1 MFFYSVESKL
11 HSHPEKD
18 TSMVAKIKKKLN
30 ESKTA
35 RWVVLIVASFA
46 MATNYYFYDALAPL
60 ADLIRMNLGFTSTEY
75 GFFISAYSIPNVFLA
90 MAVLGGII
98 LDRIGIRIT
107 GFSFIFLMAAGGTI
121 TAYGASETFL
131 SGGFGYN
138 FMNSFLTGYSPA
150 LKMMS
155 LGFFIFGL
163 GAETSIVVLSKVI
176 VKWFKGKELALA
188 LGLNLAIGRLGAAL
202 AFTLSPRL
210 IYPEWTT
217 AIWFG
222 ALLLWVGLLAFFF
235 YMLMDVKL
243 DRQVEIDLKDPEDEF
258 KWKDL
263 KDLVTNRSVIYIT
276 LLCVTF
282 YSAVFPFL
290 KFAPDLLMNK
300 FGMARALAG
309 DVTSYLMYGTILLTP
324 LFGWVADNK
333 GKSAT
338 LMYLGSALLI
348 VAHLM
353 FAMTHIEPRI
363 PIVLLGIAFS
373 LVPAAMWPA
382 VTKIV
387 RQSKLGTAYGFMF
400 SVQNIGLW
408 IFPILIGFVVDSSNP
423 FYRTEIGTGEYA
435 RIQQEELVYSGTYID
450 RKEEPNADMSIN
462 VNASIYKDSLGGPV
476 VWRELHSVVTD
487 SQGRFQIQL
496 GQGDVISNVD
506 FGQLL
511 DKPGYRAEIM
521 VSRRS
526 EDFQL
531 YSGPFTYSDD
541 HYFKSEVDVRHQG
554 HFSSTLRGVLT
565 LYHEIYEEVAVEP
578 HEGDEE
584 VPAVHE
590 GDEAMPATEMVF
602 AGERQ
607 VWQERVRFYL
617 DEDGRFEIPMGYGRL
632 VFADPHYF
640 VLDQGQYVAEVI
652 KPLDYTNAMLVF
664 SLLGFFGLIF
674 AFLLKREDK
683 TSGYGLELPNKDMD

>member
-1 MFFYSVESKL
+1 
-11 HSHPEKD
+11 
-18 TSMVAKIKKKLN
+18 MVAKIRKTLQ
-30 ESKTA
+30 ESRTA
-35 RWVVLIVASFA
+35 RWIVLVLASFG

-60 ADLIRMNLGFTSTEY
+60 ADLIRMNLGFSSSEY
-75 GFFISAYSIPNVFLA
+75 GFFVSAYSIPNVFLA

-98 LDRIGIRIT
+98 LDRIGIRVT

-121 TAYGASETFL
+121 TAYGASDYFL

-138 FMNSFLTGYSPA
+138 FMNSFLTSYSPA

-155 LGFFIFGL
+155 LGFFVFGL

-210 IYPEWTT
+210 VYPEWTT

-222 ALLLWVGLLAFFF
+222 ALLLWLGLIAFVV
-235 YMLMDVKL
+235 YMLMDIKI
-243 DRQVEIDLKDPEDEF
+243 DRQVKIDISDPEDEF
-258 KWKDL
+258 RWKDL

-276 LLCVTF
+276 MLCVTF

-300 FGMARALAG
+300 FAMPRVLAG

-324 LFGWVADNK
+324 LFGWVTDNR

-348 VAHLM
+348 IAHLM
-353 FAMTHIEPRI
+353 FALTYIEPRI

-387 RQSKLGTAYGFMF
+387 RESKLGTAYGFMF

-408 IFPILIGFVVDSSNP
+408 VFPLLIGLVLDASNP
-423 FYRTEIGTGEYA
+423 FYRSEIDSEQFDQVQTSDMYYTGNY
-435 RIQQEELVYSGTYID
+435 VD
-450 RKEEPNADMSIN
+450 RKGEPNQNMSIHIN
-462 VNASIYKDSLGGPV
+462 TTVFEGSMSGDI
-476 VWRELHSVVTD
+476 VWRETHMVTTGN
-487 SQGRFQIQL
+487 QGEFRIQL
-496 GQGDVISNVD
+496 GQGDVITNVD
-506 FGQLL
+506 FSRLNP
-511 DKPGYRAEIM
+511 DIGYRAEIII
-521 VSRRS
+521 SRR
-526 EDFQL
+526 
-531 YSGPFTYSDD
+531 DD
-541 HYFKSEVDVRHQG
+541 DIVIFDDE
-554 HFSSTLRGVLT
+554 FS
-565 LYHEIYEEVAVEP
+565 A
-578 HEGDEE
+578 DEE
-584 VPAVHE
+584 QFFTGQIGPEHQRLFDNTVR
-590 GDEAMPATEMVF
+590 GQIYLYDKDTGEM
-602 AGERQ
+602 
-607 VWQERVRFYL
+607 VWQEGARFYL
-617 DEDGRFEIPMGYGRL
+617 ESDGSFEIPMGYGRL
-632 VFADPHYF
+632 AFADPGYF
-640 VLDQGQYVAEVI
+640 GLHEGRHEAEII
-652 KPLDYTNAMLVF
+652 KPLNYTNAMLIF
-664 SLLGFFGLIF
+664 SLLGFFGFIF

-683 TSGYGLELPNKDMD
+683 TSGYGLERPNKEGSS

>member
-1 MFFYSVESKL
+1 
-11 HSHPEKD
+11 
-18 TSMVAKIKKKLN
+18 MVAKIKKKLN

-35 RWVVLIVASFA
+35 RWLVLIVASFA

-98 LDRIGIRIT
+98 LDRVGIRFT
-107 GFSFIFLMAAGGTI
+107 GFSFILLMALGGTI
-121 TAYGASETFL
+121 TAYGASDSFL

-138 FMNSFLTGYSPA
+138 FMNSFLTSYSPA

-155 LGFFIFGL
+155 LGFFVFGL

-222 ALLLWVGLLAFFF
+222 VLLLWVGLLAFMF
-235 YMLMDVKL
+235 YMLMDLKL
-243 DRQVEIDLKDPEDEF
+243 DRQVDIDVKDPEDEF

-276 LLCVTF
+276 MLCVTF

-300 FGMARALAG
+300 FAMPRALAG

-408 IFPILIGFVVDSSNP
+408 LFPILIGYVLDSSNP
-423 FYRTEIGTGEYA
+423 FYRAEISTGQYA
-435 RIQQEELVYSGTYID
+435 EVQREGLNYSGTYID
-450 RKEEPNADMSIN
+450 RRGEPNADMAIH
-462 VNASIYKDSLGGPV
+462 VNASIYRDSLGGPV
-476 VWRELHSVVTD
+476 VWREQHQVETD
-487 SQGRFQIQL
+487 SQGRFHLQF

-506 FGQLL
+506 FDQLL
-511 DKPGYRAEIM
+511 HKDNYRAEIM
-521 VSRRS
+521 VTRRS
-526 EDFQL
+526 EDMQL
-531 YSGPFTYSDD
+531 FSGHFSRGAD
-541 HYFKSEVDVRHQG
+541 HYFRDRVDQRHQAL
-554 HFSSTLRGVLT
+554 FSSTLRGVLT
-565 LYHEIYEEVAVEP
+565 IYHDLYEEQVVSEV
-578 HEGDEE
+578 EGD
-584 VPAVHE
+584 
-590 GDEAMPATEMVF
+590 DPATVTETVF
-602 AGERQ
+602 VEERR

-617 DEDGRFEIPMGYGRL
+617 DEEGRFEIPMGYGRL
-632 VFADPHYF
+632 VFADPLYF
-640 VLDQGQYVAEVI
+640 GLDQGHYAAEVI

-664 SLLGFFGLIF
+664 SLLGFVGLVF

-683 TSGYGLELPNKDMD
+683 TSGYGLELPNKDME

>member
-1 MFFYSVESKL
+1 
-11 HSHPEKD
+11 
-18 TSMVAKIKKKLN
+18 MVAKIKQKLH

-35 RWVVLIVASFA
+35 RWIVLVVISFA

-60 ADLIRMNLGFTSTEY
+60 ADLIRMNLGFSSTEY

-107 GFSFIFLMAAGGTI
+107 GFSFIFLMGVGGTI
-121 TAYGASETFL
+121 TAYGASDMFL
-131 SGGFGYN
+131 DGGFGYN
-138 FMNSFLTGYSPA
+138 FMNSFLTSYSPA

-188 LGLNLAIGRLGAAL
+188 LGLNLAVGRLGAAL

-210 IYPEWTT
+210 IHPEWTT
-217 AIWFG
+217 AIWVG
-222 ALLLWVGLLAFFF
+222 VIILWAGLLAFMI
-235 YMLMDVKL
+235 YMVMDYKV
-243 DRQVEIDLKDPEDEF
+243 DREVDIDLKDPDDEF
-258 KWKDL
+258 RWSDL
-263 KDLVTNRSVIYIT
+263 KDLLTNRSVIYIT
-276 LLCVTF
+276 ILCMTF

-300 FGMARALAG
+300 FAMPRALAG

-324 LFGWVADNK
+324 LFGWITDNK

-338 LMYLGSALLI
+338 LMYLGSGLLI
-348 VAHLM
+348 LAHLM
-353 FAMTHIEPRI
+353 FAKTHIEPRV

-408 IFPILIGFVVDSSNP
+408 IFPIIIGWVIDSSNP
-423 FYRTEIGTGEYA
+423 FYRTEVGRAQFEQVQQDNMRYTGKYLD
-435 RIQQEELVYSGTYID
+435 RHEEAIDSTTLHVNVSVFADSISGDIVWREVHNKIT
-450 RKEEPNADMSIN
+450 
-462 VNASIYKDSLGGPV
+462 DSLG
-476 VWRELHSVVTD
+476 RFELT
-487 SQGRFQIQL
+487 I
-496 GQGDVISNVD
+496 GQGNVISQAD
-506 FGQLL
+506 FNYLAEG
-511 DKPGYRAEIM
+511 PEYRAEM
-521 VSRRS
+521 VVTRRS
-526 EDFQL
+526 EDISIYDGAFSVDDEG
-531 YSGPFTYSDD
+531 YFTASIDPQ
-541 HYFKSEVDVRHQG
+541 HEHLFE
-554 HFSSTLRGVLT
+554 STIRARLKV
-565 LYHEIYEEVAVEP
+565 HDASPEIEEPGQEQEHAQT
-578 HEGDEE
+578 D
-584 VPAVHE
+584 
-590 GDEAMPATEMVF
+590 
-602 AGERQ
+602 RQ
-607 VWQERVRFYL
+607 IWQERVRFYL
-617 DEDGRFEIPMGYGRL
+617 EEDGSFEILMGYGRL
-632 VFADPHYF
+632 VYADANYF
-640 VLDQGQYVAEVI
+640 GLRDGDFEAEII

-664 SLLGFFGLIF
+664 SLLGFVGFVF

-683 TSGYGLELPNKDMD
+683 TSGYGLEKPNKEQ

>member
-1 MFFYSVESKL
+1 
-11 HSHPEKD
+11 
-18 TSMVAKIKKKLN
+18 MVATMKKKLN
-30 ESKTA
+30 ESKTM
-35 RWVVLIVASFA
+35 RWVVLIVASLA

-60 ADLIRMNLGFTSTEY
+60 ADLIRMNLGFSSTEY

-107 GFSFIFLMAAGGTI
+107 GFSFIFLMAIGGSI
-121 TAYGASETFL
+121 TAYGASDTFL

-138 FMNSFLTGYSPA
+138 FMNSFLTNYSPA

-163 GAETSIVVLSKVI
+163 GAETSIVVLSKII

-202 AFTLSPRL
+202 AFTMSPRL

-222 ALLLWVGLLAFFF
+222 ALLLWIGLLFFMF
-235 YMLMDVKL
+235 YMLLDLKL
-243 DRQVEIDLKDPEDEF
+243 DRQVEIDLTDPEDQF
-258 KWKDL
+258 RWRDL
-263 KDLVTNRSVIYIT
+263 RDLVTNRSVIYIT

-300 FGMARALAG
+300 FAMPRALAG

-353 FAMTHIEPRI
+353 FAKTYIEPRV

-408 IFPILIGFVVDSSNP
+408 VFPILIGWVIDTSNP
-423 FYRTEIGTGEYA
+423 YYRTEISTNEFQT
-435 RIQQEELVYSGTYID
+435 IQNQQMEFEGLYKNRQG
-450 RKEEPNADMSIN
+450 EPNADMSIH
-462 VNASIYKDSLGGPV
+462 VNASVFDDGVSAGM
-476 VWRELHSVVTD
+476 VWREIHMVKTD
-487 SQGRFQIQL
+487 SEGRFKVEF
-496 GQGDVISNVD
+496 GKGDVISNVD
-506 FGQLL
+506 FGKINDTIDYVADINVIIRNEQ
-511 DKPGYRAEIM
+511 IT
-521 VSRRS
+521 
-526 EDFQL
+526 L
-531 YSGPFTYSDD
+531 YSGDFIYTDD
-541 HYFKSEVDVRHQG
+541 HHFISRVDEPYSHLFG
-554 HFSSTLRGVLT
+554 STLRGSFRVYDPENDVLVW
-565 LYHEIYEEVAVEP
+565 EEN
-578 HEGDEE
+578 
-584 VPAVHE
+584 
-590 GDEAMPATEMVF
+590 M
-602 AGERQ
+602 
-607 VWQERVRFYL
+607 RFYL
-617 DEDGRFEIPMGYGRL
+617 EDDGSFDIPMGLGRL
-632 VFADPHYF
+632 AYANPNYF
-640 VLDQGQYVAEVI
+640 GVHDGNYSAEVI

-664 SLLGFFGLIF
+664 SLLGFFGFIF

-683 TSGYGLELPNKDMD
+683 TSGYGLELPNKDMEG

>member
-1 MFFYSVESKL
+1 
-11 HSHPEKD
+11 
-18 TSMVAKIKKKLN
+18 MVAQMKKKLN
-30 ESKTA
+30 ESKTM

-60 ADLIRMNLGFTSTEY
+60 ADLIRMNLGFSSTEY

-107 GFSFIFLMAAGGTI
+107 GFSFIFMMAIGGSI
-121 TAYGASETFL
+121 TAYGASESFL
-131 SGGFGYN
+131 SGGFGYS
-138 FMNSFLTGYSPA
+138 FMNSFLTNYSPA

-222 ALLLWVGLLAFFF
+222 VLLLWVGLLFFMF
-235 YMLMDVKL
+235 YMLLDLKL

-258 KWKDL
+258 KWSDL

-300 FGMARALAG
+300 FSMPRELAG

-338 LMYLGSALLI
+338 LMYLGSGLLI

-353 FAMTHIEPRI
+353 FAKTYIEPRI

-408 IFPILIGFVVDSSNP
+408 IFPLLIGFVIDSSNP
-423 FYRTEIGTGEYA
+423 FYRTEIPSGDFQAIQTQEMQYEGSHVNRKGEGIPETG
-435 RIQQEELVYSGTYID
+435 LH
-450 RKEEPNADMSIN
+450 
-462 VNASIYKDSLGGPV
+462 VNASVFDDGISGSV
-476 VWRELHSVVTD
+476 IWREIHMVTTD
-487 SQGRFQIQL
+487 ANGRFNIEI

-506 FGQLL
+506 FGKI
-511 DKPGYRAEIM
+511 DDTIEYGAKIT
-521 VSRRS
+521 VSRRN
-526 EDFQL
+526 EDVVIYESDF
-531 YSGPFTYSDD
+531 SFSDD
-541 HYFKSEVDVRHQG
+541 HHFIANVDQRFNNLFGSTSRGNFKVYDPANDELVW
-554 HFSSTLRGVLT
+554 
-565 LYHEIYEEVAVEP
+565 EENI
-578 HEGDEE
+578 
-584 VPAVHE
+584 
-590 GDEAMPATEMVF
+590 
-602 AGERQ
+602 
-607 VWQERVRFYL
+607 RFYL
-617 DEDGRFEIPMGYGRL
+617 EDDGSFDIPMGLGRL
-632 VFADPHYF
+632 VFANPDYF
-640 VLDQGQYVAEVI
+640 GIKDGNYSAEVI

-664 SLLGFFGLIF
+664 SLLGFFGFIF

>member
-1 MFFYSVESKL
+1 
-11 HSHPEKD
+11 
-18 TSMVAKIKKKLN
+18 MVAKIRKTLH
-30 ESKTA
+30 ESRTA
-35 RWVVLIVASFA
+35 RWIVLVLASFG

-60 ADLIRMNLGFTSTEY
+60 ADLIRMNLGFSSSEY
-75 GFFISAYSIPNVFLA
+75 GFFVSAYSIPNVFLA

-98 LDRIGIRIT
+98 LDRIGIRVT

-121 TAYGASETFL
+121 TAYGASDYFL

-138 FMNSFLTGYSPA
+138 FMNSFLTSYSPA

-155 LGFFIFGL
+155 LGFFVFGL

-210 IYPEWTT
+210 VYPEWTT

-222 ALLLWVGLLAFFF
+222 ALLLWLGLIAFVV
-235 YMLMDVKL
+235 YMLMDIKI
-243 DRQVEIDLKDPEDEF
+243 DRQVKIDISDPEDEF
-258 KWKDL
+258 RWKDL

-276 LLCVTF
+276 MLCVTF

-300 FGMARALAG
+300 FAMPRVLAG

-324 LFGWVADNK
+324 LFGWVTDNR

-348 VAHLM
+348 IAHLM
-353 FAMTHIEPRI
+353 FALTYIEPRI

-387 RQSKLGTAYGFMF
+387 RESKLGTAYGFMF

-408 IFPILIGFVVDSSNP
+408 VFPLLIGLVLDASNP
-423 FYRTEIGTGEYA
+423 FYRSEIDSDQFEQVQSSDMYYTGNY
-435 RIQQEELVYSGTYID
+435 VD
-450 RKEEPNADMSIN
+450 RKGEPNQNMSIHIN
-462 VNASIYKDSLGGPV
+462 TTVFEGSMTGDI
-476 VWRELHSVVTD
+476 VWRETHMVTTGD
-487 SQGRFQIQL
+487 QGEFRVQL
-496 GQGDVISNVD
+496 GQGDVITNVD
-506 FGQLL
+506 FSRLNP
-511 DKPGYRAEIM
+511 DIGYRAEIII
-521 VSRRS
+521 SRR
-526 EDFQL
+526 
-531 YSGPFTYSDD
+531 DD
-541 HYFKSEVDVRHQG
+541 DIVIFDDE
-554 HFSSTLRGVLT
+554 FS
-565 LYHEIYEEVAVEP
+565 A
-578 HEGDEE
+578 DEE
-584 VPAVHE
+584 QFFTGQIGPEHQRLFDNTVR
-590 GDEAMPATEMVF
+590 GQIYLYDKDT
-602 AGERQ
+602 GEK
-607 VWQERVRFYL
+607 VWQEGARFYL
-617 DEDGRFEIPMGYGRL
+617 ESDGSFEIPMGYGRL
-632 VFADPHYF
+632 AFADPAYF
-640 VLDQGQYVAEVI
+640 GLHEGRHEAEII
-652 KPLDYTNAMLVF
+652 KPLNYTNAMLIF
-664 SLLGFFGLIF
+664 SLLGFFGFIF

-683 TSGYGLELPNKDMD
+683 TSGYGLERPNKEGSS

>member
-1 MFFYSVESKL
+1 
-11 HSHPEKD
+11 
-18 TSMVAKIKKKLN
+18 MVAKMKKKLN
-30 ESKTA
+30 ESKA
-35 RWVVLIVASFA
+35 MRWVVLIVASFA

-60 ADLIRMNLGFTSTEY
+60 ADLIRMNLGFSSTEY

-107 GFSFIFLMAAGGTI
+107 GFSFIFLMAIGGSI

-131 SGGFGYN
+131 SGGFGYG
-138 FMNSFLTGYSPA
+138 FMNSFLTNYSPA

-222 ALLLWVGLLAFFF
+222 VLLLWVGLLFFMF
-235 YMLMDVKL
+235 YMLLDLKL

-258 KWKDL
+258 KWQDL

-290 KFAPDLLMNK
+290 KFAPDLFMNK

-324 LFGWVADNK
+324 LFGWFADNK

-338 LMYLGSALLI
+338 LMYLGSGLLI

-353 FAMTHIEPRI
+353 FAKTYIEPRI

-387 RQSKLGTAYGFMF
+387 NQSKLGTAYGFMF

-408 IFPILIGFVVDSSNP
+408 LFPLLIGFVIDSSNP
-423 FYRTEIGTGEYA
+423 FYRTEISGGDFKAIQDSEMQYEGSHVNRTGEG
-435 RIQQEELVYSGTYID
+435 IPEKQIH
-450 RKEEPNADMSIN
+450 I
-462 VNASIYKDSLGGPV
+462 NASILDDGIAAGSV
-476 VWRELHSVVTD
+476 IWREIHMVTTD
-487 SQGRFQIQL
+487 ANGKFDIEF

-506 FGQLL
+506 FGKI
-511 DKPGYRAEIM
+511 DRAVDYIADIS
-521 VSRRS
+521 VSRRGEDAVIYDS
-526 EDFQL
+526 EF
-531 YSGPFTYSDD
+531 SFTDD
-541 HYFKSEVDVRHQG
+541 HHFVAKVDQR
-554 HFSSTLRGVLT
+554 FSRFFGNTLRGNFRVYDPAADVLVW
-565 LYHEIYEEVAVEP
+565 EENI
-578 HEGDEE
+578 
-584 VPAVHE
+584 
-590 GDEAMPATEMVF
+590 
-602 AGERQ
+602 
-607 VWQERVRFYL
+607 RFYL
-617 DEDGRFEIPMGYGRL
+617 EDDGSFDIPMGLGRL
-632 VFADPHYF
+632 VFANPDYF
-640 VLDQGQYVAEVI
+640 GIHDGNYTAEVI

-664 SLLGFFGLIF
+664 SLLGFFGFIF

>member
-1 MFFYSVESKL
+1 
-11 HSHPEKD
+11 
-18 TSMVAKIKKKLN
+18 MVAKIKQKLH

-35 RWVVLIVASFA
+35 RWIVLMIVSFA

-75 GFFISAYSIPNVFLA
+75 GFFVSAYSIPNVFLA

-107 GFSFIFLMAAGGTI
+107 GFSFIFLMALGGSV
-121 TAYGASETFL
+121 TAYGASDMFL
-131 SGGFGYN
+131 DGGFGYR
-138 FMNSFLTGYSPA
+138 FMDSFLTSYSPA

-188 LGLNLAIGRLGAAL
+188 LGLNLAVGRLGAAL
-202 AFTLSPRL
+202 AFTMSPRL

-217 AIWFG
+217 AIWVG
-222 ALLLWVGLLAFFF
+222 VIILWAGLLAFMI
-235 YMLMDVKL
+235 YMVMDYKV
-243 DRQVEIDLKDPEDEF
+243 DREVDIDLKDPEDEF

-276 LLCVTF
+276 MLCVTF

-300 FGMARALAG
+300 FAMPRALAG

-324 LFGWVADNK
+324 LFGWITDNK

-348 VAHLM
+348 IAHLM
-353 FAMTHIEPRI
+353 FAKTYIEPRV

-408 IFPILIGFVVDSSNP
+408 IFPIVIGLVIDASNP
-423 FYRTEIGTGEYA
+423 FYRTEVDSQDFTQV
-435 RIQQEELVYSGTYID
+435 QQADMRYTGTYLD
-450 RKEEPNADMSIN
+450 RKETPITDMDIHI
-462 VNASIYKDSLGGPV
+462 NASVFKDSISGDV
-476 VWRELHSVVTD
+476 VWRELHHQKTNE
-487 SQGRFQIQL
+487 QGEFELRI
-496 GQGDVISNVD
+496 GQGDVISMAD
-506 FGQLL
+506 FNYLVEGP
-511 DKPGYRAEIM
+511 DYRAEII
-521 VSRRS
+521 VTRRS
-526 EDFQL
+526 EEILLFDGDFSADPQ
-531 YSGPFTYSDD
+531 G
-541 HYFKSEVDVRHQG
+541 YFRNDVDPRHQTLFG
-554 HFSSTLRGVLT
+554 GTLRGTLT
-565 LYHEIYEEVAVEP
+565 LYDA
-578 HEGDEE
+578 D
-584 VPAVHE
+584 
-590 GDEAMPATEMVF
+590 ATLADADMQDGREHM
-602 AGERQ
+602 

-617 DEDGRFEIPMGYGRL
+617 EDDGSFEILMGYGRL
-632 VFADPHYF
+632 AYADANYF
-640 VLDQGQYVAEVI
+640 GLREGDYELEVI

-664 SLLGFFGLIF
+664 SLLGFFGFVF

-683 TSGYGLELPNKDMD
+683 TSGYGLEKPNKEI

>member
-1 MFFYSVESKL
+1 
-11 HSHPEKD
+11 
-18 TSMVAKIKKKLN
+18 MVAKIKKKLI

-90 MAVLGGII
+90 MAILGGII

-107 GFSFIFLMAAGGTI
+107 GFSFIFLMAIGGTI
-121 TAYGASETFL
+121 TAYGASDTFL
-131 SGGFGYN
+131 SGGFGYQ
-138 FMNSFLTGYSPA
+138 FMNSFLTSYSPA

-210 IYPEWTT
+210 VYPEWTT

-222 ALLLWVGLLAFFF
+222 ALVMWAGLLAFMF
-235 YMLMDVKL
+235 YMIMDLKL
-243 DRQVEIDLKDPEDEF
+243 DRQTEISVKDPEDDF
-258 KWKDL
+258 RWSDL

-276 LLCVTF
+276 ILCVTF

-300 FGMARALAG
+300 FAMPRALAG

-348 VAHLM
+348 IAHLM
-353 FAMTHIEPRI
+353 FAKTYIEPRV

-408 IFPILIGFVVDSSNP
+408 LFPIVIGYVLDSSNP
-423 FYRTEIGTGEYA
+423 FYRTEITAEQFTQVQSDDLNYET
-435 RIQQEELVYSGTYID
+435 RYVN
-450 RKEEPNADMSIN
+450 RKKEPNANMSVH
-462 VNASIYKDSLGGPV
+462 VNTTIFEDSISGNV
-476 VWRELHSVVTD
+476 VWREVHMVETD
-487 SQGRFQIQL
+487 ENGQFGIRF
-496 GQGDVISNVD
+496 GHGDVLSDVD
-506 FGQLL
+506 FSKLKESPEYTVGLV
-511 DKPGYRAEIM
+511 AE
-521 VSRRS
+521 RRS
-526 EDFQL
+526 EVFTLFD
-531 YSGPFTYSDD
+531 GPLSVDEHNYFTAKTDRRYE
-541 HYFKSEVDVRHQG
+541 HLFGR
-554 HFSSTLRGVLT
+554 TLRGTLT
-565 LYHEIYEEVAVEP
+565 IYDHVTEP
-578 HEGDEE
+578 
-584 VPAVHE
+584 V
-590 GDEAMPATEMVF
+590 
-602 AGERQ
+602 AGEQNGVDGEEAFNGDATTNASSPGAEDDFAINEIQ
-607 VWQERVRFYL
+607 VWQERIRFYI
-617 DEDGRFEIPMGYGRL
+617 EDNGRIEIPLGYGRL
-632 VFADPHYF
+632 AYANPDYF
-640 VLDQGQYVAEVI
+640 GLSEGTYEAEVI

-664 SLLGFFGLIF
+664 SVLGFVGLIF

-683 TSGYGLELPNKDMD
+683 TSGYGLEQPNKDMDD

>member
-1 MFFYSVESKL
+1 
-11 HSHPEKD
+11 
-18 TSMVAKIKKKLN
+18 MVAKIKQKLH

-35 RWVVLIVASFA
+35 RWIVLMIVSFA

-75 GFFISAYSIPNVFLA
+75 GFFVSAYSIPNVFLA

-107 GFSFIFLMAAGGTI
+107 GFSFIFLMALGGSI
-121 TAYGASETFL
+121 TAYGASDMFL
-131 SGGFGYN
+131 DGGFGYR
-138 FMNSFLTGYSPA
+138 FMDSFLTSYSPA

-188 LGLNLAIGRLGAAL
+188 LGLNLAVGRLGAAL
-202 AFTLSPRL
+202 AFTMSPRL

-217 AIWFG
+217 AIWVG
-222 ALLLWVGLLAFFF
+222 VIILWAGLLAFMI
-235 YMLMDVKL
+235 YMVMDYKV
-243 DRQVEIDLKDPEDEF
+243 DREVDIDLKDPEDEF

-276 LLCVTF
+276 MLCVTF

-300 FGMARALAG
+300 FAMPRALAG

-324 LFGWVADNK
+324 LFGWITDNK

-348 VAHLM
+348 IAHLM
-353 FAMTHIEPRI
+353 FAKTYIEPRV

-408 IFPILIGFVVDSSNP
+408 IFPIVIGLVIDASNP
-423 FYRTEIGTGEYA
+423 FYRTEVDSQDFTQV
-435 RIQQEELVYSGTYID
+435 QQADMRYTGTYLD
-450 RKEEPNADMSIN
+450 RKETPITDMDIHI
-462 VNASIYKDSLGGPV
+462 NASVFKDSISGDV
-476 VWRELHSVVTD
+476 VWRELHHQKTNE
-487 SQGRFQIQL
+487 QGEFELRI
-496 GQGDVISNVD
+496 GQGDVISMAD
-506 FGQLL
+506 FNYLVEGP
-511 DKPGYRAEIM
+511 DYRAEII
-521 VSRRS
+521 VTRRS
-526 EDFQL
+526 EEILLFDGDFSADPQ
-531 YSGPFTYSDD
+531 G
-541 HYFKSEVDVRHQG
+541 YFRNDVDPRHQTLFG
-554 HFSSTLRGVLT
+554 GTLRGTLT
-565 LYHEIYEEVAVEP
+565 LYDA
-578 HEGDEE
+578 D
-584 VPAVHE
+584 
-590 GDEAMPATEMVF
+590 ATLADADMQDGREHM
-602 AGERQ
+602 

-617 DEDGRFEIPMGYGRL
+617 EDDGSFEILMGYGRL
-632 VFADPHYF
+632 AYADANYF
-640 VLDQGQYVAEVI
+640 GLREGDYELEVI

-664 SLLGFFGLIF
+664 SLLGFFGFVF

-683 TSGYGLELPNKDMD
+683 TSGYGLEKPNKEI

>member
-1 MFFYSVESKL
+1 
-11 HSHPEKD
+11 
-18 TSMVAKIKKKLN
+18 MVAKIKKKLN
-30 ESKTA
+30 ESKIA

-60 ADLIRMNLGFTSTEY
+60 ADLIRMNLGFSTTEY

-90 MAVLGGII
+90 MAVVGGII

-107 GFSFIFLMAAGGTI
+107 GFSFIFFMALGGTI
-121 TAYGASETFL
+121 TAYGASDTFL
-131 SGGFGYN
+131 SGGFGYH

-202 AFTLSPRL
+202 AFTMSPRL

-222 ALLLWVGLLAFFF
+222 ALLLWVGLLAFMF
-235 YMLMDVKL
+235 YMIMDLKI
-243 DRQVEIDLKDPEDEF
+243 DRQVKIDLKDPEDEF
-258 KWKDL
+258 RWKDL

-300 FGMARALAG
+300 FSMPRALAG

-353 FAMTHIEPRI
+353 FAKTYIEPRV

-408 IFPILIGFVVDSSNP
+408 VFPLLIGWVVDTSNP
-423 FYRTEIGTGEYA
+423 FYRTEIYPAQFTE
-435 RIQQEELVYSGTYID
+435 IQAAGLKYTGTYID
-450 RKEEPNADMSIN
+450 RKGEPNDNMTIH
-462 VNASIYKDSLGGPV
+462 VNTSVFKDSISGNVL
-476 VWRELHSVVTD
+476 WREVHVVETD
-487 SQGRFQIQL
+487 DEGRFDIRF
-496 GQGDVISNVD
+496 GQGDVISDVNFSRLVESP
-506 FGQLL
+506 
-511 DKPGYRAEIM
+511 KYRADL
-521 VSRRS
+521 VVTRRS
-526 EDFQL
+526 EDLHL
-531 YSGPFTYSDD
+531 YEGDFSVDTANYFTNQ
-541 HYFKSEVDVRHQG
+541 VDQRHEHLFG
-554 HFSSTLRGVLT
+554 RTLRGNLT
-565 LYHEIYEEVAVEP
+565 LYDIIT
-578 HEGDEE
+578 D
-584 VPAVHE
+584 
-590 GDEAMPATEMVF
+590 TVF
-602 AGERQ
+602 AEDNAPAEGYGSEENAATGEYADVSPDNEKRAEIINVEQ
-607 VWQERVRFYL
+607 RKVWQERIRFYL
-617 DEDGRFEIPMGYGRL
+617 KDDGSFEILMGYGRL
-632 VFADPHYF
+632 VFANPDYF
-640 VLDQGQYVAEVI
+640 GLAENEHEAEVI
-652 KPLDYTNAMLVF
+652 KPLDYTNPMLVF
-664 SLLGFFGLIF
+664 SLLGFIGLVF

>member
-1 MFFYSVESKL
+1 
-11 HSHPEKD
+11 
-18 TSMVAKIKKKLN
+18 MVAKIRKTLQ
-30 ESKTA
+30 ESRTA
-35 RWVVLIVASFA
+35 RWIVLVLASFG

-60 ADLIRMNLGFTSTEY
+60 ADLIRMNLGFSSSEY
-75 GFFISAYSIPNVFLA
+75 GFFVSAYSIPNVFLA

-98 LDRIGIRIT
+98 LDRIGIRVT

-121 TAYGASETFL
+121 TAYGASDYFL

-138 FMNSFLTGYSPA
+138 FMNSFLTSYSPA

-155 LGFFIFGL
+155 LGFFVFGL

-210 IYPEWTT
+210 VYPEWTT

-222 ALLLWVGLLAFFF
+222 ALLLWLGLIAFVV
-235 YMLMDVKL
+235 YMLMDIKI
-243 DRQVEIDLKDPEDEF
+243 DRQVKIDISDPEDEF
-258 KWKDL
+258 RWKDL

-276 LLCVTF
+276 MLCVTF

-300 FGMARALAG
+300 FAMPRVLAG

-324 LFGWVADNK
+324 LFGWVTDNR

-348 VAHLM
+348 IAHLM
-353 FAMTHIEPRI
+353 FALTYIEPRI

-387 RQSKLGTAYGFMF
+387 RESKLGTAYGFMF

-408 IFPILIGFVVDSSNP
+408 VFPLLIGLVLDASNP
-423 FYRTEIGTGEYA
+423 FYRSEIDSDQFEQVQSSDMYYTGNY
-435 RIQQEELVYSGTYID
+435 VD
-450 RKEEPNADMSIN
+450 RKGEPNQNMSIHIN
-462 VNASIYKDSLGGPV
+462 TTVFEGSMTGDI
-476 VWRELHSVVTD
+476 VWRETHMVTTGD
-487 SQGRFQIQL
+487 QGEFRVQL
-496 GQGDVISNVD
+496 GQGDVITNVD
-506 FGQLL
+506 FSRLNP
-511 DKPGYRAEIM
+511 DIGYRAEIII
-521 VSRRS
+521 SRR
-526 EDFQL
+526 
-531 YSGPFTYSDD
+531 DD
-541 HYFKSEVDVRHQG
+541 DIVIFDDE
-554 HFSSTLRGVLT
+554 FS
-565 LYHEIYEEVAVEP
+565 A
-578 HEGDEE
+578 DEE
-584 VPAVHE
+584 QFFTGQIGPEHQRLFDNTVR
-590 GDEAMPATEMVF
+590 GQIYLYDKDT
-602 AGERQ
+602 GEK
-607 VWQERVRFYL
+607 VWQEGARFYL
-617 DEDGRFEIPMGYGRL
+617 ESDGSFEIPMGYGRL
-632 VFADPHYF
+632 AFADPAYF
-640 VLDQGQYVAEVI
+640 GLHEGRHEAEII
-652 KPLDYTNAMLVF
+652 KPLNYTNAMLIF
-664 SLLGFFGLIF
+664 SLLGFFGFIF

-683 TSGYGLELPNKDMD
+683 TSGYGLERPNKEGSS